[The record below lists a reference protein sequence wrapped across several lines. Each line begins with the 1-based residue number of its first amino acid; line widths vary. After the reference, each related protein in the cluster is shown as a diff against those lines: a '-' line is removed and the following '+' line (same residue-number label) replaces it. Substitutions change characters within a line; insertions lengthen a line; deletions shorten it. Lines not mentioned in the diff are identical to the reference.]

1 LTRSSFD
8 VYVPPII
15 MMEPNMSATVET
27 ATRLKV
33 VGNFLKVRRQKA
45 GLTQQDVAR
54 HLEYTSPQFISNW
67 ERGVSLPP
75 LDVLPRLATL
85 YRVSARDMIDVMHR
99 YQEQVLKVHKKEL
112 VALFKRG

>member
-1 LTRSSFD
+1 
-8 VYVPPII
+8 
-15 MMEPNMSATVET
+15 MELDPMNATVET

-33 VGNFLKVRRQKA
+33 VGSFLKSRRQRA
-45 GLTQQDVAR
+45 GLTQQDVAQ

-75 LDVLPRLATL
+75 LDVLPRLAVL

-99 YQEQVLKVHKKEL
+99 YQEQVLKVQKKQL
-112 VALFKRG
+112 AALFRK